1 MSSTHSNNAGSPQ
14 SASQGPLTEQQRA
27 QQQYQIFE
35 NSLPKVSQSAYQI
48 LLNEM
53 VPLAMGIEKQ
63 LSGDIVSPDSN
74 VTSENGNLSSMIK
87 KLRIEEHHTVD
98 IMRSHH
104 LIQELCKAEEEEKER
119 VLARLRNIGL
129 QIGSKLSE
137 LLIFSN
143 NPNLKFKEMDLL
155 LIMKFIC
162 RDVWKQIFGKQIDNL
177 KTNHRGTFYLLDYD
191 YRPIQSFS
199 LDEDAKDEE
208 LKIIEPFLEIPMGII
223 RGVLSSLGYSSEE
236 VICLASFIDRPTDRP
251 KTTFPKG
258 VSFHV
263 QVTMPQ

>member
-1 MSSTHSNNAGSPQ
+1 MSSTHNNNVEGSQSVPQ
-14 SASQGPLTEQQRA
+14 GSLTEQQRA

-35 NSLPKVSQSAYQI
+35 HSLPKISQSAYQM

-53 VPLAMGIEKQ
+53 VPMAMGVEKQ
-63 LSGDIVSPDSN
+63 ISGDIISSESN
-74 VTSENGNLSSMIK
+74 VTSENGNISSMIK
-87 KLRIEEHHTVD
+87 KLKIEEHHTVD
-98 IMRSHH
+98 IMSSHN
-104 LIQELCKAEEEEKER
+104 LINELYKTEEVERER
-119 VLARLRNIGL
+119 VLARLRNMGF

-143 NPNLKFKEMDLL
+143 NPNLQFKEMDLL
-155 LIMKFIC
+155 LIMKFVC
-162 RDVWKQIFGKQIDNL
+162 RDVWKQIFGRQIDNL

-199 LDEDAKDEE
+199 LGEEAKDEE
-208 LKIIEPFLEIPMGII
+208 LKMIEPFLEIPVGII

-236 VICLASFIDRPTDRP
+236 VICLASFIDRPTERP

-263 QVTMPQ
+263 QVTMSQ

>member
-1 MSSTHSNNAGSPQ
+1 MSSTHNNNVEGSQSVPQ
-14 SASQGPLTEQQRA
+14 SSLTEQQRA

-35 NSLPKVSQSAYQI
+35 NSLPKISQSAYQM

-53 VPLAMGIEKQ
+53 VPMAMGIEKQ
-63 LSGDIVSPDSN
+63 LSGDIVSSESN
-74 VTSENGNLSSMIK
+74 VASENGNINSMMK
-87 KLRIEEHHTVD
+87 KLKIEENHTVD
-98 IMRSHH
+98 IMSSHN
-104 LIQELCKAEEEEKER
+104 LINELYKAEEVERER
-119 VLARLRNIGL
+119 VLARLRNMGF

-143 NPNLKFKEMDLL
+143 NPNLQFKEMDLL
-155 LIMKFIC
+155 LIMKFVC
-162 RDVWKQIFGKQIDNL
+162 RDVWKQIFGRQIDNL

-199 LDEDAKDEE
+199 LSEEAKDEE
-208 LKIIEPFLEIPMGII
+208 LKMIEPFLEIPVGII

-236 VICLASFIDRPTDRP
+236 VICLASFIDRPTERP

-263 QVTMPQ
+263 QITMSQ

>member
-1 MSSTHSNNAGSPQ
+1 MSSTHTNNVGHPQ
-14 SASQGPLTEQQRA
+14 SSPQGPLTEQQRA

-35 NSLPKVSQSAYQI
+35 NSLPKVSQSVYQM

-53 VPLAMGIEKQ
+53 VPLAMGIERQ
-63 LSGDIVSPDSN
+63 ISDDVISSDSN
-74 VTSENGNLSSMIK
+74 VTSENGNINNMIK
-87 KLRIEEHHTVD
+87 RLKIEEHHTVD
-98 IMRSHH
+98 IIRSHN
-104 LIQELCKAEEEEKER
+104 LIHELYKADEEEKEK
-119 VLARLRNIGL
+119 VLARLRNIGF
-129 QIGSKLSE
+129 QIGLKLSE

-199 LDEDAKDEE
+199 LEEDAKNEE
-208 LKIIEPFLEIPMGII
+208 LKMIEPFLEIPVGII

-251 KTTFPKG
+251 KTAFPKG

>member
-1 MSSTHSNNAGSPQ
+1 MSSAHSNNVGNSQ
-14 SASQGPLTEQQRA
+14 SASQGPLTEQQKA

-35 NSLPKVSQSAYQI
+35 NSLPKISHSAYQL
-48 LLNEM
+48 LLNEV

-63 LSGDIVSPDSN
+63 LSGGIISSDSN
-74 VTSENGNLSSMIK
+74 VTSENGNISSMIK
-87 KLRIEEHHTVD
+87 RLKIEHHTVD
-98 IMRSHH
+98 VMCSHNLVH
-104 LIQELCKAEEEEKER
+104 ELYNAEEEERER
-119 VLARLRNIGL
+119 VLARLRNIGF

-199 LDEDAKDEE
+199 LDDDAKDEE
-208 LKIIEPFLEIPMGII
+208 LKMIEPFLEIPVGII

-236 VICLASFIDRPTDRP
+236 VICLASFIDRPTDKP